1 MGSGSVSP
9 QSRFPCLRAHHE
21 NTLYLGTMGS
31 PPHPPYALLLAA
43 LTVLAS
49 CTKGAPPIERSP
61 IGVAEEVAPDAALEA
76 LEADGGSADDGEFF
90 LDAYTGCTKVDFLFV
105 VDNSGSMSS
114 VQSQLAAAFPDFI
127 ESILRDVPGTD
138 HHIMVVD
145 SDGCEDESLHDC
157 ETLPGSRYCPAYR
170 WTACTP
176 TQLSTCDNVLGAGFT
191 AGPLGFNCDF
201 PDGRRYL
208 KATDDRLVERFIC
221 AATTGTAG
229 SSEELPMS
237 AMVKALSPELAQP
250 GGCSDGFLRED
261 ALLVV
266 TILSDDPETVDI
278 DDALVGDP
286 TLWYDA
292 VVGAK
297 NDPSEVVVIG
307 IIPNGSRCQTTDRFV
322 QFVELFGDQ
331 GQIGEVCSG
340 DYTPTFTRAV
350 TAISQACGEFSP
362 IN

>member
-1 MGSGSVSP
+1 
-9 QSRFPCLRAHHE
+9 
-21 NTLYLGTMGS
+21 
-31 PPHPPYALLLAA
+31 
-43 LTVLAS
+43 
-49 CTKGAPPIERSP
+49 
-61 IGVAEEVAPDAALEA
+61 
-76 LEADGGSADDGEFF
+76 
-90 LDAYTGCTKVDFLFV
+90 
-105 VDNSGSMSS
+105 
-114 VQSQLAAAFPDFI
+114 
-127 ESILRDVPGTD
+127 
-138 HHIMVVD
+138 
-145 SDGCEDESLHDC
+145 
-157 ETLPGSRYCPAYR
+157 
-170 WTACTP
+170 
-176 TQLSTCDNVLGAGFT
+176 
-191 AGPLGFNCDF
+191 
-201 PDGRRYL
+201 
-208 KATDDRLVERFIC
+208 
-221 AATTGTAG
+221 
-229 SSEELPMS
+229 MS